1 MFAFDFSSLMKEKC
15 ILPMMKI
22 MNAQEEILL
31 WSKNVKGCPIANTS
45 QCWRLLIKFQ
55 ELLIQRLD
63 RFLFRITENDIGDEH
78 FLATLWNRNHMW
90 IWKKEAETG
99 SLLGLSAWHD
109 NVLLKIP
116 LWNQEGKVFA
126 TNLYIKTVLEDMT
139 LWNAKPV
146 TSQFYHNK
154 WVAK

>member
-1 MFAFDFSSLMKEKC
+1 MFYFSSLMKEKC

-22 MNAQEEILL
+22 MNVQEEILL

-55 ELLIQRLD
+55 ELLTQRLD
-63 RFLFRITENDIGDEH
+63 RFLFRITENDICDKH
-78 FLATLWNRNHMW
+78 FLAKPWNRNHMW
-90 IWKKEAETG
+90 IWKKEAETI
-99 SLLGLSAWHD
+99 SLTELIPSTWYD

-116 LWNQEGKVFA
+116 FWSREGKVLA

-139 LWNAKPV
+139 SWNAKPI
-146 TSQFYHNK
+146 TSKFYHNK